1 MSASCREVQYCPDFI
16 ADIWGRGVAKALGA
30 VVKLLTRVPKLSS
43 VIYFSS
49 FTSGSFQ
56 TAPLC
61 FHRSIS
67 SLKNNCLAR
76 ANDQTKM
83 PIFNLLGQQKVT
95 LQSSW
100 KKLVLHYNLL
110 LYENRNSPKRNS
122 WGVACF
128 QGLEKSFAASVTD
141 KLEIKFMKRKKM
153 KLCAKYL
160 LLFCLTNT

>member
-1 MSASCREVQYCPDFI
+1 MIR
-16 ADIWGRGVAKALGA
+16 
-30 VVKLLTRVPKLSS
+30 
-43 VIYFSS
+43 
-49 FTSGSFQ
+49 
-56 TAPLC
+56 
-61 FHRSIS
+61 
-67 SLKNNCLAR
+67 LKC
-76 ANDQTKM
+76 Q
-83 PIFNLLGQQKVT
+83 FNLLGQQKVT

-110 LYENRNSPKRNS
+110 VYENRNSPKRNS

-160 LLFCLTNT
+160 CSFAHKYIVGGGNIVHIFHLSHHKGLCAQLRVPGKLAMAGQKHSETSYMIHLVHSS